1 MLIAQSVSYSAAF
14 IAGLLSFLSPC
25 VLPLIPGYFSF
36 ITGMSLEELTE
47 GDSKDLRA
55 RVFLSTL
62 AFVLGFS
69 VVFIMMGALASF
81 LGGAIL
87 RYEEAVRIGGGV
99 IIIILGIHISGIY
112 RLRFLDVEKRMHLE
126 RKPVHILGT
135 FMVGMAFA
143 GGWSPCLGPLVG
155 SILAI
160 AATQGTVLKGVSLL
174 ATYSLGVAIP
184 FLAISIFIHLMLP
197 FVRRTTKFMKYV
209 NAVGGVI
216 LITVGVLLITDKMKM
231 LI

>member
-55 RVFLSTL
+55 RVFFSTL

-81 LGGAIL
+81 LGGSIL

-174 ATYSLGVAIP
+174 ATYSLEWRFLFWP
-184 FLAISIFIHLMLP
+184 FRSSFI
-197 FVRRTTKFMKYV
+197 
-209 NAVGGVI
+209 
-216 LITVGVLLITDKMKM
+216 
-231 LI
+231 